1 MLSLSL
7 VDSRIFFVSEM
18 KFPYKKIFHT
28 QKKCGV
34 KSYPSINRKFME
46 PRIITASTTAKWI
59 EQIPQLENRLPEN
72 CILDKGITGCGATR
86 LAITND
92 RSTLIAAPT
101 VNLIK
106 NKMQEHADLLGVY
119 GGVTNQEI
127 ANYLQTH
134 DCWKIMATYDAIPR
148 VVDVAGTEIYKK
160 AFLLV
165 DEYHR
170 LLFDYSFRHS
180 AIAGLLEQAPR
191 FASKTFLSAT
201 PIEREFLLDELQ
213 GIPQVKIIWPHAEP
227 MQIRLWEETSPLAA
241 VVTLCKNAIA
251 QQVDFNLHFFVN
263 SVTFIGKVIRHAKL
277 TPDQVKIVCSTSGE
291 SYDRNKEK
299 IDGFSISMPS
309 GQPCKINFYTS
320 TCFEGCDIFDKVGR
334 TYIVSDGTA
343 THSMLDISTTI
354 RQIAGRIR
362 DTQYKE
368 ITHIYSKSRYGR
380 DVSYE
385 QFKASTE
392 QEIDKA
398 ERFLKWYATAD
409 EDIKPT
415 IYSDMKFINTE
426 TMTLDRNQLKLELLN
441 FRNWKE
447 IYADSRN
454 LITEYKRNGNEITST
469 DKHDIRIAKLETNGK
484 AKIPFKELFD
494 RYAELRANKGMFSMN
509 GFAADLIVKRN
520 PLVRESY
527 EKLGAERVREL
538 NYNQTQ
544 IKRELLKYEKAELAY
559 KVVQRIKNDLP
570 QQTAV
575 PARIIKAKLQQIYND
590 LGIKQTAKASDIAEW
605 YDVDTCYRNING
617 KNTACVILIR
627 CRLVAKKKIATE
639 DR

>member
-1 MLSLSL
+1 
-7 VDSRIFFVSEM
+7 
-18 KFPYKKIFHT
+18 
-28 QKKCGV
+28 
-34 KSYPSINRKFME
+34 ME

-127 ANYLQTH
+127 ADYLQTH

-201 PIEREFLLDELQ
+201 PVEQEFLLDELQ

-392 QEIDKA
+392 QETDKA

-469 DKHDIRIAKLETNGK
+469 DKHDIRIAKLETNSK

-590 LGIKQTAKASDIAEW
+590 LGIKQTAKTSDIAEW

-627 CRLVAKKKIATE
+627 CRLVAKKKIAAE

>member
-1 MLSLSL
+1 
-7 VDSRIFFVSEM
+7 
-18 KFPYKKIFHT
+18 
-28 QKKCGV
+28 
-34 KSYPSINRKFME
+34 ME
-46 PRIITASTTAKWI
+46 TRIITASITAKWV
-59 EQIPQLENRLPEN
+59 EEIPELKNRLPEN

-106 NKMQEHADLLGVY
+106 NKMQEHADLFGVY

-127 ANYLQTH
+127 ADYLQTH

-201 PIEREFLLDELQ
+201 PIEQEFLLDELQ

-227 MQIRLWEETSPLAA
+227 MQIRLWEEASPLAA

-277 TPDQVKIVCSTSGE
+277 TPDQVRIVCSTSGE

-299 IDGFSISMPS
+299 IDGFPISTPNS
-309 GQPCKINFYTS
+309 QPCKINFYTS

-392 QEIDKA
+392 QETDKA

-469 DKHDIRIAKLETNGK
+469 DKHDIRIAKLETNSK

-605 YDVDTCYRNING
+605 YDIQPCYRNINS
-617 KNTACVILIR
+617 KNTACIILIR
-627 CRLVAKKKIATE
+627 SRIVAKKKIVAEQT
-639 DR
+639 DNNLIIKNI

>member
-1 MLSLSL
+1 
-7 VDSRIFFVSEM
+7 
-18 KFPYKKIFHT
+18 
-28 QKKCGV
+28 
-34 KSYPSINRKFME
+34 ME
-46 PRIITASTTAKWI
+46 TRIITASTTAKWVA
-59 EQIPQLENRLPEN
+59 QIPELENRLPEN

-106 NKMQEHADLLGVY
+106 NKMQEHPDLLGVY
-119 GGVTNQEI
+119 GDVSNQEI
-127 ANYLQTH
+127 TDYLKTH
-134 DCWKIMATYDAIPR
+134 DRWKIMATYDAVPR
-148 VVDVAGTEIYKK
+148 VVDVAGAEIYSK

-170 LLFDYSFRHS
+170 LLFDYSFRRS
-180 AIAGLLEQAPR
+180 AVAGLLEQAPR

-201 PIEREFLLDELQ
+201 PIEQEFLLDELQ
-213 GIPQVKIIWPHAEP
+213 GIPQVKIIWPSAEP
-227 MQIRLWEETSPLAA
+227 MQVRLWEETSPLATVA
-241 VVTLCKNAIA
+241 ALCRNAIA

-277 TPDQVKIVCSTSGE
+277 TPEQVRIVCSTSGE

-299 IDGFSISMPS
+299 IDGFPISMPN

-320 TCFEGCDIFDKVGR
+320 TCFEGCDVFDKVGCI
-334 TYIVSDGTA
+334 YIVSDGTA
-343 THSMLDISTTI
+343 VHSMLDISTTI

-392 QEIDKA
+392 QETDKA

-409 EDIKPT
+409 EDVKST
-415 IYSDMKFINTE
+415 IYTDMKFINTE

-447 IYADSRN
+447 IYTDSRN

-469 DKHDIRIAKLETNGK
+469 DKHNICISKLETNGK
-484 AKIPFKELFD
+484 ARIPFKELFD
-494 RYAELRANKGMFSMN
+494 RYAELRANQGMFSMS

-559 KVVQRIKNDLP
+559 KVVQRIKRDLP

-575 PARIIKAKLQQIYND
+575 PARIIKTKLQQIYDD
-590 LGIKQTAKASDIAEW
+590 LGIRQTAKASDLAEW
-605 YDVDTCYRNING
+605 YDIDTCYKNIDG
-617 KNTACVILIR
+617 RNTACIILIR
-627 CRLVAKKKIATE
+627 SRLVAKKKIAAERT
-639 DR
+639 DND

>member
-1 MLSLSL
+1 
-7 VDSRIFFVSEM
+7 
-18 KFPYKKIFHT
+18 
-28 QKKCGV
+28 
-34 KSYPSINRKFME
+34 ME
-46 PRIITASTTAKWI
+46 TRIITASITAKWV
-59 EQIPQLENRLPEN
+59 EEIPELENRLPEN

-106 NKMQEHADLLGVY
+106 NRMQEHADLLGVY

-127 ANYLQTH
+127 ADYLQTH
-134 DCWKIMATYDAIPR
+134 ACWKIMATYDAIPR
-148 VVDVAGTEIYKK
+148 VVDVAGSEIYKK

-201 PIEREFLLDELQ
+201 PIEQEFLLDELQ

-227 MQIRLWEETSPLAA
+227 MQIRLWEEASPLAA

-299 IDGFSISMPS
+299 MDGFPISLPS

-320 TCFEGCDIFDKVGR
+320 TAFEGCDIFDKVGR

-385 QFKASTE
+385 QFKSSTE
-392 QEIDKA
+392 QETDKA

-509 GFAADLIVKRN
+509 DFAADLIVKRN

-544 IKRELLKYEKAELAY
+544 IKRELLKYEKTELAY

-590 LGIKQTAKASDIAEW
+590 LGIKQTAKASDVAEW
-605 YDVDTCYRNING
+605 YDINTCYKNIDG
-617 KNTACVILIR
+617 KNTACIILIR
-627 CRLVAKKKIATE
+627 SRLVAKKKIAAEQT
-639 DR
+639 DND

>member
-1 MLSLSL
+1 
-7 VDSRIFFVSEM
+7 
-18 KFPYKKIFHT
+18 
-28 QKKCGV
+28 
-34 KSYPSINRKFME
+34 ME

-263 SVTFIGKVIRHAKL
+263 SVTSIGKVIRHAKL

>member
-1 MLSLSL
+1 
-7 VDSRIFFVSEM
+7 
-18 KFPYKKIFHT
+18 
-28 QKKCGV
+28 
-34 KSYPSINRKFME
+34 ME
-46 PRIITASTTAKWI
+46 IKIITASTTAKWV
-59 EQIPQLENRLPEN
+59 EEIPELKNRLPEN

-127 ANYLQTH
+127 ADYLQTH

-148 VVDVAGTEIYKK
+148 VVDMAGSEIYKK

-201 PIEREFLLDELQ
+201 PIEQEFLLDELQ

-263 SVTFIGKVIRHAKL
+263 SVSFVGKVIRHAKL
-277 TPDQVKIVCSTSGE
+277 TPDQVRIVCSTSGE

-299 IDGFSISMPS
+299 IDEFPISTPN

-343 THSMLDISTTI
+343 THSMLDVSTTI

-385 QFKASTE
+385 QFKVSTE
-392 QEIDKA
+392 QETDKA

-469 DKHDIRIAKLETNGK
+469 DKHNIRISKLETNGK

-527 EKLGAERVREL
+527 EKLGAKRVREL

-544 IKRELLKYEKAELAY
+544 IKRELLKYEKTELAY

-575 PARIIKAKLQQIYND
+575 PVRIIKAKLQQIYDD
-590 LGIKQTAKASDIAEW
+590 LGIKQTAKASDLAEW
-605 YDVDTCYRNING
+605 YDINTCYRNIDN

-627 CRLVAKKKIATE
+627 SKIVAKKKIAAE
-639 DR
+639 QADNNLIIKNI

>member
-1 MLSLSL
+1 
-7 VDSRIFFVSEM
+7 
-18 KFPYKKIFHT
+18 
-28 QKKCGV
+28 
-34 KSYPSINRKFME
+34 ME
-46 PRIITASTTAKWI
+46 PRIITTSTTAKWI
-59 EQIPQLENRLPEN
+59 EQIPELKNRLPEN

-127 ANYLQTH
+127 ADYLQTH

-201 PIEREFLLDELQ
+201 PIEQEFLLDELQ

-299 IDGFSISMPS
+299 MDGFPISLPS

-392 QEIDKA
+392 QETDKA

-509 GFAADLIVKRN
+509 DFAADLIVKRN

-544 IKRELLKYEKAELAY
+544 IKRDLLKYEKAELAY

-627 CRLVAKKKIATE
+627 CRLVAKKKIAAEQT
-639 DR
+639 DNNLIIKNI

>member
-1 MLSLSL
+1 
-7 VDSRIFFVSEM
+7 
-18 KFPYKKIFHT
+18 
-28 QKKCGV
+28 
-34 KSYPSINRKFME
+34 ME
-46 PRIITASTTAKWI
+46 TRIITASITAKWI
-59 EQIPQLENRLPEN
+59 EQIPELENRLPEN

-127 ANYLQTH
+127 ADYLQTH

-201 PIEREFLLDELQ
+201 PIEQEFLLDELQ

-299 IDGFSISMPS
+299 MDGFPISLPS

-320 TCFEGCDIFDKVGR
+320 TAFEGCDIFDKVGR

-343 THSMLDISTTI
+343 THSMLDVATTI

-385 QFKASTE
+385 QFKSSTE
-392 QEIDKA
+392 QETDKA

-426 TMTLDRNQLKLELLN
+426 TMTLDRNQLKLDLLN
-441 FRNWKE
+441 FRNWQE

-509 GFAADLIVKRN
+509 DFAADLIVKRN

-544 IKRELLKYEKAELAY
+544 IKRELLKYEKTELAY

-575 PARIIKAKLQQIYND
+575 PARIIKSKLQQIYNN
-590 LGIKQTAKASDIAEW
+590 LGIKQTAKATDLAEW
-605 YDVDTCYRNING
+605 YDINTCYKNING
-617 KNTACVILIR
+617 KNTACIILIR
-627 CRLVAKKKIATE
+627 SRLVTKKKIAAEQT
-639 DR
+639 DND

>member
-1 MLSLSL
+1 
-7 VDSRIFFVSEM
+7 
-18 KFPYKKIFHT
+18 
-28 QKKCGV
+28 
-34 KSYPSINRKFME
+34 ME
-46 PRIITASTTAKWI
+46 TKIITASTTAKWVA
-59 EQIPQLENRLPEN
+59 QIPELENRLPEN

-106 NKMQEHADLLGVY
+106 NKMQEHPDLLGVY
-119 GGVTNQEI
+119 GDVSNQEI
-127 ANYLQTH
+127 TDYLKTH
-134 DCWKIMATYDAIPR
+134 DRWKIMATYDAVPR
-148 VVDVAGTEIYKK
+148 VVDVAGAEIYSK

-180 AIAGLLEQAPR
+180 AIAGLLKQAPR

-201 PIEREFLLDELQ
+201 PIEQEFLLDELQ
-213 GIPQVKIIWPHAEP
+213 GIPQVKIIWPSAEP
-227 MQIRLWEETSPLAA
+227 MQVRLWEETSPLATVA
-241 VVTLCKNAIA
+241 ALCRNAIA
-251 QQVDFNLHFFVN
+251 RQVDFNLHFFVN

-277 TPDQVKIVCSTSGE
+277 TPEQVSIVCSTSGE

-299 IDGFSISMPS
+299 IDGFPISMPN
-309 GQPCKINFYTS
+309 GRPCKINFYTS
-320 TCFEGCDIFDKVGR
+320 TSFEGCDVFDKVGR

-343 THSMLDISTTI
+343 VHSMLDISTTI

-392 QEIDKA
+392 QETDKA

-409 EDIKPT
+409 EDVKST
-415 IYSDMKFINTE
+415 IYTDMKFINTE

-447 IYADSRN
+447 IYTDSRN

-469 DKHDIRIAKLETNGK
+469 DKHNICISKLETNGK
-484 AKIPFKELFD
+484 ARIPFKELFD
-494 RYAELRANKGMFSMN
+494 RYAELRANQGLLSMN

-544 IKRELLKYEKAELAY
+544 IKRELLKNEKTELAY
-559 KVVQRIKNDLP
+559 KVVQRIKRDLP

-575 PARIIKAKLQQIYND
+575 PARIIKTKLQQIYDD
-590 LGIKQTAKASDIAEW
+590 LGIRQTAKATDLAEW
-605 YDVDTCYRNING
+605 YDINTCYKNIDG
-617 KNTACVILIR
+617 RNTACIILIR
-627 CRLVAKKKIATE
+627 SRLVAKKKIAAE

>member
-1 MLSLSL
+1 M
-7 VDSRIFFVSEM
+7 E
-18 KFPYKKIFHT
+18 
-28 QKKCGV
+28 V
-34 KSYPSINRKFME
+34 K
-46 PRIITASTTAKWI
+46 IITASTTAKWV
-59 EQIPQLENRLPEN
+59 EEIPELENLLPEN
-72 CILDKGITGCGATR
+72 CILDKGITGCGATT
-86 LAITND
+86 LAIEND

-127 ANYLQTH
+127 ADYLQTH

-165 DEYHR
+165 DESPR

-201 PIEREFLLDELQ
+201 PIEQEFLLDELQ

-227 MQIRLWEETSPLAA
+227 MQVRLWEETSPMAT
-241 VVTLCKNAIA
+241 VTALCRNAIA
-251 QQVDFNLHFFVN
+251 QQVDFNLHFFMN
-263 SVTFIGKVIRHAKL
+263 STTFIGKVIRHAKL

-299 IDGFSISMPS
+299 IDGFPISMPS
-309 GQPCKINFYTS
+309 SQSCKINFYTS

-441 FRNWKE
+441 FRNWQE

-469 DKHDIRIAKLETNGK
+469 DKHDIRIAKLETNSK

-509 GFAADLIVKRN
+509 GFVADLIVKRN

-559 KVVQRIKNDLP
+559 KVVQRIKRDLP

-575 PARIIKAKLQQIYND
+575 PARIIKSKLQQIYND
-590 LGIKQTAKASDIAEW
+590 LGIQQTAKATDLAEW
-605 YDVDTCYRNING
+605 YDINTCYKNING
-617 KNTACVILIR
+617 KNTACIILIR
-627 CRLVAKKKIATE
+627 SRLVTKKKIAAEQT
-639 DR
+639 DNNLIIKNI